1 MELPFLKMYFM
12 RMSDLPEC
20 VGIYYVCACCP
31 WKPEQAMGF
40 CTVGVRKKTWILWER
55 RQCFS
60 HQDIFLALH

>member
-12 RMSDLPEC
+12 RLSDLPEC

-31 WKPEQAMGF
+31 WKPEQGMGF
-40 CTVGVRKKTWILWER
+40 CTAGVRKKLGFSGREVNAL
-55 RQCFS
+55 S

>member
-31 WKPEQAMGF
+31 WKPEQGMGF
-40 CTVGVRKKTWILWER
+40 CTAGVRKKNLDSLGEK
-55 RQCFS
+55 S
-60 HQDIFLALH
+60 VLLATKTSF